1 MSPDPDYDL
10 VSDQKLSRQMMPRI
24 AVPDHERW
32 LAGGM
37 AATEGSTSP
46 QSATPAT
53 TLPFAGVVTASA
65 AEPPLGIEQPRRF
78 PANSP
83 PPGRAPG
90 RWKLRVVIMSR
101 SPPASDSTALLTRA
115 MLDLVH
121 R

>member
-32 LAGGM
+32 LAGGL

-46 QSATPAT
+46 QSATPAA

-65 AEPPLGIEQPRRF
+65 AEPPPGIEQPRRF
-78 PANSP
+78 PAKLSAAGSSAP
-83 PPGRAPG
+83 LMEAAGRHH
-90 RWKLRVVIMSR
+90 VSI
-101 SPPASDSTALLTRA
+101 PARFRFNRA
-115 MLDLVH
+115 FDPRH
-121 R
+121 A

>member
-1 MSPDPDYDL
+1 

-78 PANSP
+78 PAKLSAA
-83 PPGRAPG
+83 GSSAR
-90 RWKLRVVIMSR
+90 RSTLRVVIMSL